1 MQHDK
6 RTDIDCRQRCLI
18 AFDLDDTLFKERD
31 YLRSGHRV
39 LAGKLAGES
48 GADESVL
55 FRLITENH
63 PRGIEAALAYLAER
77 GTPSSFSVD
86 ELVEAYRAH
95 TPDISL
101 DADTE
106 RTLQELKRLGHRLVL
121 ITDGSTRHQRA
132 KLHALGLDRFI
143 EPGAVLISEETGGD
157 KHTPL
162 PFTIA
167 EERFGKETAR
177 RIYVG
182 DNLSKDFRWPNQR
195 GWTSV
200 MLADHNGIN
209 VFPQQPSQW
218 PGEYRPSVCIDNIS
232 RILEFV

>member
-39 LAGKLAGES
+39 LARKLAGES
-48 GADESVL
+48 GADERAL
-55 FRLITENH
+55 FRLITEHH

-106 RTLQELKRLGHRLVL
+106 RTLQELKRRGHRLVL

-132 KLHALGLDRFI
+132 KLHALM
-143 EPGAVLISEETGGD
+143 AVL
-157 KHTPL
+157 
-162 PFTIA
+162 
-167 EERFGKETAR
+167 
-177 RIYVG
+177 Y
-182 DNLSKDFRWPNQR
+182 
-195 GWTSV
+195 
-200 MLADHNGIN
+200 
-209 VFPQQPSQW
+209 
-218 PGEYRPSVCIDNIS
+218 
-232 RILEFV
+232 

>member
-39 LAGKLAGES
+39 LARKLAGES
-48 GADESVL
+48 GADERAL
-55 FRLITENH
+55 FRLITEHH
-63 PRGIEAALAYLAER
+63 PRGIAAALAYLPR
-77 GTPSSFSVD
+77 RNGILFW
-86 ELVEAYRAH
+86 
-95 TPDISL
+95 
-101 DADTE
+101 
-106 RTLQELKRLGHRLVL
+106 
-121 ITDGSTRHQRA
+121 TRHQRA

-162 PFTIA
+162 PFAIA

-182 DNLSKDFRWPNQR
+182 DNLSKDFKWPNQR

-218 PGEYRPSVCIDNIS
+218 PGEYRPSACIDNIS